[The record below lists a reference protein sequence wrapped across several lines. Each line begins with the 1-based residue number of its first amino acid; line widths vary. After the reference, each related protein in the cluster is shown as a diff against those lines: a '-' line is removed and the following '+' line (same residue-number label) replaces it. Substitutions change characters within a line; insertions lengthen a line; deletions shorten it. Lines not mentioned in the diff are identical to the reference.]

1 MDKTLQDNLR
11 AKTENTPIS
20 RNGGGWHIH
29 RLDFN
34 VNGRISLVPTGHGW
48 ILLMILMDFAIFP
61 VHVLMA
67 GIPDATWLIMGVIVF
82 SVPIFF
88 MAIRYLLK
96 WRTSIDPSVDEVI
109 CRGQHFPL
117 SSVKALQVLQ
127 RTAKS
132 KKDFD
137 CWELNFVLADATRIN
152 VSSSGNKRRFD
163 QEVVQL
169 SKALRLPVWGKDGDW
184 QPDDE
189 AALSHN
195 EKGDWGELF
204 IGIFFTTL
212 ALVILF
218 KEVVLPVSNAMSSGD
233 LQLCPKSIGFPIL
246 TMFPFLCVGCVI
258 LCGRLKAM
266 FCRASKKNPYR

>member
-1 MDKTLQDNLR
+1 MKNSLEDNLR

-20 RNGGGWHIH
+20 QNGGGWHIH

-61 VHVLMA
+61 VHALMA
-67 GIPDATWLIMGVIVF
+67 GIPDAIWPIMAIIVF
-82 SVPIFF
+82 SVPVFF
-88 MAIRYLLK
+88 IAIHYLLK

-109 CRGQHFPL
+109 CRGKRFPL

-127 RTAKS
+127 RPAKS
-132 KKDFD
+132 KKDFE
-137 CWELNFVLADATRIN
+137 CWELNFVLADATRVNI
-152 VSSSGNKRRFD
+152 SSSGNKRRFD

-195 EKGDWGELF
+195 ENGAWGELF

-218 KEVVLPVSNAMSSGD
+218 MEVVLPVNKALSAGGWPDS
-233 LQLCPKSIGFPIL
+233 PKDIGFPIL

-258 LCGRLKAM
+258 LCGSLKAM
-266 FCRASKKNPYR
+266 FRRASLKSPYR